1 MAKTILV
8 VDDKREI
15 RIMLDQY
22 LSQEGFDVVEAAD
35 GQEAL
40 FVSRQT
46 RPDLI
51 ILDLMMPNMG
61 GYDFMRA
68 YAKEADTPI
77 ILLTAK
83 LEESDKVLGLEL
95 GADDY
100 VTKPFSLREL
110 TARVRAVLRRL
121 EKQPADGQRLLRV
134 ADITLDESRRQVTV
148 NDAVVALTPS
158 EFDLLALFL
167 RHPGRVFTRTELL
180 DRLQGDAYEGYE
192 RTIDVHI
199 RNLRSKIEPDS
210 RNPRYI
216 ETVYGIG
223 YRFDGVVRPTLLP
236 MRSLTLKLTLAF
248 LIVGLIGAL
257 LVAFFVGQRTGR
269 EFDQF
274 LALQERARLISEL
287 QDVYTATGDW
297 TGLEERLGGQLSRDA
312 ARMMIMGT
320 LLDSEGRY
328 LAGRPPRAD
337 NGRSPRPDLAEPI
350 VVNGEIVGY
359 LLIDAPDFRR
369 TNQAA
374 EEAFRDNVRRAVVLS
389 ALFATLVALV
399 VGIGLAR
406 TITGPLR
413 ELTAA
418 TRDLA
423 AGELGLPGARARAR
437 RVECAGRLLQQYE
450 QRPWPR
456 RLDSA
461 AR

>member
-40 FVSRQT
+40 FVSRQS

-167 RHPGRVFTRTELL
+167 SHPGRVFTRAELL

-210 RNPRYI
+210 RTPRYI
-216 ETVYGIG
+216 ETIYGIG
-223 YRFDGVVRPTLLP
+223 YRF
-236 MRSLTLKLTLAF
+236 
-248 LIVGLIGAL
+248 
-257 LVAFFVGQRTGR
+257 
-269 EFDQF
+269 
-274 LALQERARLISEL
+274 
-287 QDVYTATGDW
+287 
-297 TGLEERLGGQLSRDA
+297 
-312 ARMMIMGT
+312 
-320 LLDSEGRY
+320 
-328 LAGRPPRAD
+328 
-337 NGRSPRPDLAEPI
+337 
-350 VVNGEIVGY
+350 
-359 LLIDAPDFRR
+359 
-369 TNQAA
+369 
-374 EEAFRDNVRRAVVLS
+374 
-389 ALFATLVALV
+389 
-399 VGIGLAR
+399 
-406 TITGPLR
+406 
-413 ELTAA
+413 
-418 TRDLA
+418 
-423 AGELGLPGARARAR
+423 
-437 RVECAGRLLQQYE
+437 VE
-450 QRPWPR
+450 
-456 RLDSA
+456 S
-461 AR
+461 